1 MHYWY
6 LPTVSIVRRPPRVAG
21 RPLPPRDP
29 PRIAG
34 LPLLD
39 TEDVLVSAYMYDLN
53 KYIIYILHSGL

>member
-21 RPLPPRDP
+21 RPLPTYNP

-34 LPLLD
+34 LPLLG
-39 TEDVLVSAYMYDLN
+39 TEDVLVSVYV
-53 KYIIYILHSGL
+53 

>member
-34 LPLLD
+34 LPLLG
-39 TEDVLVSAYMYDLN
+39 TEDVLVSV
-53 KYIIYILHSGL
+53 YI